1 VWVND
6 SAGGDCL
13 SAIGV
18 DECSCDQPQ
27 QQQEGSSSSSW
38 SEALDPELPQARQA
52 PRHCSE
58 QDAGPAGEGNYVGD
72 YYVILAAIFFVG
84 VTCASCGFF
93 SRSVK
98 RAQLD
103 EFRSKGQTID
113 GLCVGKRIV
122 VSKGEDGGSTHYVAY
137 EYCLQGPDGVWR
149 KVSKETVCLPAYE
162 KTKEGSPCKVI
173 HLQSV
178 TGKDKVAI
186 LAHELEGGLFST
198 TFSTTV
204 LFVGVVLAGLMSWR
218 IIAAYGLG
226 LRTILTLMGGVV
238 VLLGWR
244 PCFSPSLKKYGKG
257 KAKSISTTEAE
268 QFNAVAANQ
277 PQDRAAS
284 PMAGAPATQPQVQQ
298 LEMMQVQCPPNAQA
312 GTMIQIQTPSGQPMQ
327 VQVPTGIGPGM
338 AFNVQV
344 ATASP
349 ANMTPEVIAVVANPM
364 HPATRL

>member
-1 VWVND
+1 MMPRSLLLVVAAAASCWCHD
-6 SAGGDCL
+6 TA
-13 SAIGV
+13 AQPGV
-18 DECSCDQPQ
+18 D
-27 QQQEGSSSSSW
+27 GSDGS
-38 SEALDPELPQARQA
+38 D
-52 PRHCSE
+52 
-58 QDAGPAGEGNYVGD
+58 AGEGNCDEGTLLRPDCDD
-72 YYVILAAIFFVG
+72 YYLILVAIFFAG
-84 VTCASCGFF
+84 VTCASCAFF
-93 SRSVK
+93 SRSAR

-113 GLCVGKRIV
+113 GLCVGKHIKK
-122 VSKGEDGGSTHYVAY
+122 SKTQKGATITTLYVAY
-137 EYCLQGPDGVWR
+137 EYCLQGPDGVWH
-149 KVSKETVCLPAYE
+149 KVSKKDGVCRPAYE
-162 KTKEGSPCKVI
+162 KTEEGSPCKVI

-178 TGKDKVAI
+178 TGNDKVAI
-186 LAHELEGGLFST
+186 LAHDLEKKYSEGPTWF
-198 TFSTTV
+198 F
-204 LFVGVVLAGLMSWR
+204 LFVGVVLAGLTSWR

-238 VLLGWR
+238 VLLCWR
-244 PCFSPSLKKYGKG
+244 QCISSPSLCAPSRGKG

-284 PMAGAPATQPQVQQ
+284 PMAGAPVTAPPAKQPQVQQ
-298 LEMMQVQCPPNAQA
+298 MQMMQVQCPPNAQA

-349 ANMTPEVIAVVANPM
+349 ANMAPAVIAVVANPM
-364 HPATRL
+364 HQTFERG